1 MYLPES
7 KLRQTTLSIFR
18 TGSVTVAVL
27 LLCACASSGNRGSS
41 EISTS
46 DTCGAGKTLVCEVPN
61 TGRIKHGSF
70 SKGSK
75 TCACEVA
82 GETGPP
88 IIPGIP

>member
-1 MYLPES
+1 MYLTEI
-7 KLRQTTLSIFR
+7 KLRQTTLAILT
-18 TGSVTVAVL
+18 TGSVTVTAL
-27 LLCACASSGNRGSS
+27 LLGACASSGNRESG
-41 EISTS
+41 EISST